1 MKNEKKKFNS
11 KRTDAKDNQ
20 LNDNNLE
27 NVSGGF
33 SKGRYGYSTTD
44 MYGMPVVGFKTE
56 EDVRKYEQR
65 RDEARKNQIS
75 QNFQNALKFFQNPRN
90 N

>member
-33 SKGRYGYSTTD
+33 SKGCY
-44 MYGMPVVGFKTE
+44 
-56 EDVRKYEQR
+56 
-65 RDEARKNQIS
+65 
-75 QNFQNALKFFQNPRN
+75 
-90 N
+90 